1 MGCIQGAS
9 SSVKTVTERTRHCR
23 PSAAFCLFNLSTA
36 HILIALYPA
45 GPWKQLLD
53 TSRDITFSVEV
64 DDARRAAYK
73 RASSSVKT
81 VTERIRRDRANA
93 GSMMMSSTLG
103 PFGGSIGGFA
113 SQVGSIGAKVSA
125 SQYSLGKAHPSKMLW
140 EEPSKMSQTQN
151 DVEGKVKSSVSAIPI
166 CDKSL
171 SRY

>member
-9 SSVKTVTERTRHCR
+9 SSVKALTERTRHGR
-23 PSAAFCLFNLSTA
+23 SSTAFCLFNLSTA
-36 HILIALYPA
+36 HILIALYSA

-103 PFGGSIGGFA
+103 PFAGSIGGFA

-125 SQYSLGKAHPSKMLW
+125 SQYSLGRRIHQRCCGKNRHKCHMPKTTLKGRSKAA
-140 EEPSKMSQTQN
+140 SQLYQYVT
-151 DVEGKVKSSVSAIPI
+151 SH
-166 CDKSL
+166 
-171 SRY
+171 